1 MSVTISKEKSEWLVA
16 ETKSVS
22 VCASVK
28 NGEVKRIDIIGL
40 KDDSIYTDIDHLRW
54 LFSAAQELLQE
65 IGAAQERTRPPEES
79 NVRI

>member
-16 ETKSVS
+16 TKRPVS

-28 NGEVKRIDIIGL
+28 NGKVKRIDIIGL
-40 KDDSIYTDIDHLRW
+40 RDDSIYTDIDHLCW

-65 IGAAQERTRPPEES
+65 LGAAQERTKLPED
-79 NVRI
+79 

>member
-16 ETKSVS
+16 TKLSVS

-40 KDDSIYTDIDHLRW
+40 KDDSIYTDIDHLW
-54 LFSAAQELLQE
+54 SLFSAAQELLHE
-65 IGAAQERTRPPEES
+65 LGAAQERTKPPEES
-79 NVRI
+79 N